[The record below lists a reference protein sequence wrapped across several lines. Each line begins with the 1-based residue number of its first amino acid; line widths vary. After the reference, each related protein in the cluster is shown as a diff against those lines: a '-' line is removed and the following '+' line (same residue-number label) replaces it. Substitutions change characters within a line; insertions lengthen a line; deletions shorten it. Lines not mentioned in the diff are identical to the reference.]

1 MRDVWFLSQI
11 VYGKIEH
18 PLIINKKIDW
28 NTTSCSFSKLGNMW
42 LRNERTTKQWCLIAM
57 PYGNISWYK
66 DWLVT
71 CTIFQYNF
79 HFRDSAI
86 YNFQGLN
93 FRLHQRYKYRLLQT
107 IQMKLILLCVWAE
120 PAVLGSTKTALK
132 LKDEIFIG

>member
-1 MRDVWFLSQI
+1 MLSDIFLWFHSKHEAKAVYVVKQDCGHDIWASVYGLDVMLTIATSKLQQPWIQI
-11 VYGKIEH
+11 VVYS
-18 PLIINKKIDW
+18 IDW
-28 NTTSCSFSKLGNMW
+28 NTTICSFSKLGNMW

-86 YNFQGLN
+86 DNFQGLN
-93 FRLHQRYKYRLLQT
+93 FRLH
-107 IQMKLILLCVWAE
+107 I
-120 PAVLGSTKTALK
+120 
-132 LKDEIFIG
+132 